1 VPEQQGNERCHAAL
15 VGWWWLLLLLLLLLF
30 NQPQPTTSIS
40 TTIQKKQQLTTTI
53 TTWHHHNNNINNIN
67 INNHDYKNNT
77 TDTTTMGQLATP
89 RAHLAV
95 SLPTELAMI
104 VEDPHITGPIWH
116 KRKGEW
122 QQGEQMQPIR
132 QEVLMTQWPPTATQ
146 ATSFVT
152 NVVAKDIYCLT
163 HCACSMVN
171 LVPTPNSTLS
181 V

>member
-1 VPEQQGNERCHAAL
+1 
-15 VGWWWLLLLLLLLLF
+15 LL

-53 TTWHHHNNNINNIN
+53 TTWHHNNNNINNIN
-67 INNHDYKNNT
+67 INNHDDKNNT
-77 TDTTTMGQLATP
+77 TDMTTTTMGQLATP

-163 HCACSMVN
+163 HCARCMVN
-171 LVPTPNSTLS
+171 LVPTPNSMLS